1 MVFSITNILF
11 SIGAGIASVAS
22 PCVLPV
28 IPIILTGSSK
38 DYKHRPLLIVIGL
51 SISFIA
57 MGIITSL
64 FAGVIAGKM
73 MMMEKI
79 AGIIVIIFGLLMLLD
94 INIFK
99 KITVFNKIQSTSTGK
114 WSGLFIGLTLGLIWI
129 PCIGPML
136 SGVLTMVATDGTL
149 VSGVTLLLFYSI
161 GFSIPMLIAGYSSQ
175 YFRQKVSFLYEHPL
189 AVRFISSSILILFG
203 IYILT
208 NGVVNIGL

>member
-1 MVFSITNILF
+1 M
-11 SIGAGIASVAS
+11 
-22 PCVLPV
+22 
-28 IPIILTGSSK
+28 
-38 DYKHRPLLIVIGL
+38 
-51 SISFIA
+51 
-57 MGIITSL
+57 
-64 FAGVIAGKM
+64 
-73 MMMEKI
+73 
-79 AGIIVIIFGLLMLLD
+79 D

-136 SGVLTMVATDGTL
+136 SGALTMVATDGTL

-161 GFSIPMLIAGYSSQ
+161 GFSIPMIIAGYSSQ